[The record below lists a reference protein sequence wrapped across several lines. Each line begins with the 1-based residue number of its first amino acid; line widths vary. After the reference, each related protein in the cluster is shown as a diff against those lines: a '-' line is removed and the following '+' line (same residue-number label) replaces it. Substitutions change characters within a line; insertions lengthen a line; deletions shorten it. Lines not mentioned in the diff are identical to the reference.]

1 MAQLRI
7 IIFVILIVD
16 KIIHFAI
23 NIYIKSNVQL
33 YICNINVYNIAF
45 LIYNR
50 LNIITNKNKNLLPTI
65 RNCIYNIYIKLGMHC
80 IFGKSG
86 IIRYF
91 LLSG

>member
-1 MAQLRI
+1 MYSC
-7 IIFVILIVD
+7 IFVILMY
-16 KIIHFAI
+16 IISPEI
-23 NIYIKSNVQL
+23 D
-33 YICNINVYNIAF
+33 C
-45 LIYNR
+45 NR

>member
-33 YICNINVYNIAF
+33 YICNINVYNIAG
-45 LIYNR
+45 NR
-50 LNIITNKNKNLLPTI
+50 L
-65 RNCIYNIYIKLGMHC
+65 
-80 IFGKSG
+80 
-86 IIRYF
+86 
-91 LLSG
+91 